1 MLSEN
6 AKAERKAAAIKAIS
20 EISSLIDNVCCLI
33 DEDKMTPLNTGYTL
47 QSIGKVL
54 DSVGHLINVSVTAD
68 AQNKDYDDAW

>member
-20 EISSLIDNVCCLI
+20 EISSLIDNVSCLI
-33 DEDKMTPLNTGYTL
+33 DEGKMTPLDTGYAL

-68 AQNKDYDDAW
+68 AQNKEYDDAW